1 MLGPRWSERN
11 RKVEIPAGWLSWHE
25 FESRNVK
32 SSLLHRPVLRHH
44 GPAAFAERGAVVNFI
59 EPFLLRPSL
68 AVMRKSQRLQAI
80 QAHSPVYFISHLEE
94 LVFYRGLEEDHFQ
107 LLNRLPKVVE
117 PEAQEE
123 GSGEWALVTVTFV
136 SVHVD
141 LLDDPVEHLG
151 VSSGLEVAVT
161 HCGFMGVWV
170 RLYNR
175 PVPTLA
181 PSMAI
186 CDASSES
193 SESSSTGLIVKYSIA
208 IGFAMVGSGWYP
220 A

>member
-1 MLGPRWSERN
+1 MLGPRWPERN
-11 RKVEIPAGWLSWHE
+11 RKVEIPAVWLSRHE

-44 GPAAFAERGAVVNFI
+44 GPAAFSKRGAVVNFI
-59 EPFLLRPSL
+59 EPFLLCPSL
-68 AVMRKSQRLQAI
+68 AAMRKSQRLHAI
-80 QAHSPVYFISHLEE
+80 QAHSPVYFIPHLEE
-94 LVFYRGLEEDHFQ
+94 LVLHRGLEEDHFQ
-107 LLNRLPKVVE
+107 LLNRLPKVVK

-123 GSGEWALVTVTFV
+123 GSGEWALATVTFV

-141 LLDDPVEHLG
+141 LLDNPVEHIG

-170 RLYNR
+170 RLYNK
-175 PVPTLA
+175 PFPTLA
-181 PSMAI
+181 PSKAI
-186 CDASSES
+186 CES
-193 SESSSTGLIVKYSIA
+193 SESSSTGLIVKYSIG